1 MINLRGYMK
10 IIDKFF
16 LLSFMLFISPLISAQ
31 QTAQHPVPQ
40 ITQQITSQAPAT
52 DQSIDKVKQA
62 QLAMDRYVID
72 PEHTFSSFEYK
83 HWGLSLQRNRF
94 DRSSGVID
102 LNLSEKKGSIRIDI
116 EASSVS
122 TGVSAF
128 DSLLRSDSFFDV
140 QKFPKITFES
150 NKFIFEKDQ
159 LKQLEGQ
166 LSIKGIT
173 RPVTIEVTY
182 FSCKFMF
189 IYLKSACGANGK
201 ATILRSDF
209 NVGRYVPFVSDEI
222 TLYFSVEAI
231 KE

>member
-1 MINLRGYMK
+1 MK
-10 IIDKFF
+10 IIGANF
-16 LLSFMLFISPLISAQ
+16 LLSLMIWFSPSIFAKPAQQVMQSTQ
-31 QTAQHPVPQ
+31 QTAQQ
-40 ITQQITSQAPAT
+40 KDQKTQTT
-52 DQSIDKVKQA
+52 EQSIDKVKQA
-62 QLAMDRYVID
+62 QLLMDRYVID

-94 DRSSGVID
+94 DRSSGAIE
-102 LNLSEKKGSIRIDI
+102 LSTNEKKGSIKIDI
-116 EASSVS
+116 DANSVN
-122 TGVSAF
+122 TGVGAF
-128 DSLLRSDSFFDV
+128 DTILRSDSFFDV
-140 QKFPKITFES
+140 QKYPTISFES

-209 NVGRYVPFVSDEI
+209 NIGRYVPFVSDEI